1 MDAFSRRP
9 TNCHWALIGAFALIS
24 CSHEGVGTGV
34 LEKPAA
40 SAGSEKPE
48 GIVEFSWR
56 SGADPSDGRIE
67 AVTSDGRKFDGTFVQ
82 PRGHAWVDSYDPYWD
97 AWTNVGWGVPSPWYV
112 GPQDAFITTYSGK
125 ALAHLMAPD
134 GTRMRCVFI
143 LRDPSSGMTGGGQGD
158 CQMSTQE
165 RVFGARLAKG

>member
-1 MDAFSRRP
+1 MDTFSRRP
-9 TNCHWALIGAFALIS
+9 LHSHWALVGAFALIS
-24 CSHEGVGTGV
+24 CSHEGVGSGV

-40 SAGSEKPE
+40 SAGGEDPA

-56 SGADPSDGRIE
+56 SGADPSAGHIE
-67 AVTSDGRKFDGTFVQ
+67 AVTSDGRKFDGSFIQ
-82 PRGHAWVDSYDPYWD
+82 PKGASWVSSYDAYWD

-125 ALAHLMAPD
+125 ALAHLIATD

-143 LRDPSSGMTGGGQGD
+143 LREPSSGLTGGGQGD
-158 CQMSTQE
+158 CQMSTKEQ
-165 RVFGARLAKG
+165 VFGAKLAKS